1 MFSALISLVLRL
13 VLAVATA
20 ILVLGLMALA
30 LATLLGLSLWS
41 LLRGRKP
48 VVDLSGFA
56 RARAF
61 RAGQGFAGAAG
72 PGGRR
77 MDPADVVDV
86 EAREVGRDV
95 GRDVGG
101 DASAASGRPA
111 LPPQAP

>member
-41 LLRGRKP
+41 LIRGRKP

-61 RAGQGFAGAAG
+61 RAGQGFGGPAG

-77 MDPADVVDV
+77 VDPADVVDV
-86 EAREVGRDV
+86 EAREVG
-95 GRDVGG
+95 G
-101 DASAASGRPA
+101 DANPAAGRPA

>member
-86 EAREVGRDV
+86 EAREVG
-95 GRDVGG
+95 G
-101 DASAASGRPA
+101 DARADANAAPGRPA

>member
-20 ILVLGLMALA
+20 VLVLGLMALA

-41 LLRGRKP
+41 LIRGRKP

-77 MDPADVVDV
+77 VDPADVVDV
-86 EAREVGRDV
+86 EAREVG
-95 GRDVGG
+95 GDVGG
-101 DASAASGRPA
+101 DANAAPGRPA

>member
-41 LLRGRKP
+41 LIRGRKP

-61 RAGQGFAGAAG
+61 RAGPGFAPRPGRGG
-72 PGGRR
+72 PIG
-77 MDPADVVDV
+77 DVVDV
-86 EAREVGRDV
+86 EAREVG
-95 GRDVGG
+95 
-101 DASAASGRPA
+101 AAPEPAANRPA
-111 LPPQAP
+111 LPPQGR

>member
-1 MFSALISLVLRL
+1 MLTALISLVLRL

-30 LATLLGLSLWS
+30 LVTLLGLSLWS

-48 VVDLSGFA
+48 TVDLSGFA

-61 RAGQGFAGAAG
+61 RAGQGFRAAG
-72 PGGRR
+72 GAGQR

-86 EAREVGRDV
+86 EVREVAEG
-95 GRDVGG
+95 
-101 DASAASGRPA
+101 AAGAPATRPA
-111 LPPQAP
+111 LPPQGH